1 MKITKKIIA
10 VIAVCLLICSVFAG
24 CSKKDEQTD
33 EITDATMLIAY
44 TEECEP
50 FIYTDS
56 ETGELTGFDV
66 ELIKETFDSF
76 KGDYKNYQFVKVEP
90 GYVLNEDTCYT
101 DADGNNYS
109 AIIMCGGLRKNVGTN
124 NEDYK
129 WSENIIENKIV
140 TVVKNGGIIK
150 NYNDLDGVNTAVVSD
165 FSAQALDKNANIK
178 GQLASAQEYES
189 ANEAF
194 AALDN
199 GTVDAVVIDSIDFA
213 AFEGKDN
220 YTVLNGTLDV
230 IDYGFGF
237 TAANDY
243 SQGFNEAV
251 KEMQSVDYGNG
262 DTLTPLAEKYFKTA
276 DACVFNYNTEEK

>member
-90 GYVLNEDTCYT
+90 GYVLNEDT
-101 DADGNNYS
+101 
-109 AIIMCGGLRKNVGTN
+109 
-124 NEDYK
+124 
-129 WSENIIENKIV
+129 
-140 TVVKNGGIIK
+140 
-150 NYNDLDGVNTAVVSD
+150 
-165 FSAQALDKNANIK
+165 
-178 GQLASAQEYES
+178 
-189 ANEAF
+189 
-194 AALDN
+194 
-199 GTVDAVVIDSIDFA
+199 
-213 AFEGKDN
+213 
-220 YTVLNGTLDV
+220 
-230 IDYGFGF
+230 
-237 TAANDY
+237 
-243 SQGFNEAV
+243 
-251 KEMQSVDYGNG
+251 
-262 DTLTPLAEKYFKTA
+262 
-276 DACVFNYNTEEK
+276 